1 MSDEQEDLGGSVD
14 REEGGRGTSLNARL
28 MVWWSSPL
36 FRFVFRAAI
45 PIVLVI
51 VVAII
56 VGSH

>member
-1 MSDEQEDLGGSVD
+1 VSNEQEDLGESVD
-14 REEGGRGTSLNARL
+14 GEEGERGANLNARL